1 MRAHALPIPF
11 TRARAT
17 PFHALA
23 LLLAAI
29 LAALAPA
36 APESSPSHAAPA
48 PAVPAARAASN
59 VVVITIDEPI
69 TKITAYSIKRRIA
82 AAQRLN
88 ADAIVFELN
97 TPGGEV
103 GAVLEI
109 CDAIKNSPIPNTVA
123 WVNTQAYSGGA
134 IIALACRETVVAE
147 YASMGDAAPI
157 AALPGLGLQSLPETE
172 RQKILAPL
180 IAEVVDSA
188 RRRGYDE
195 KLVQAFLSLGV
206 QLWLIENTSTGE
218 RLFVDEDEYRKLFNA
233 EPPRTRARIS
243 SGSAKPKT
251 NAPAQHAPSAHDA
264 DFKPAVPNLDPKLA
278 RQIDMGIDKAPARPD
293 FAKETPDDWRYLEY
307 VSDGTTL
314 LVLKSE
320 DLKRYALAT
329 QTVRNDN
336 ELRAYFGAATLQR
349 LPISWSERS
358 VTLLSSIY
366 VKGALVVIFLIALF
380 IEMMAPGIGLA
391 GLVAGFC
398 VLGLVAPP
406 MLIGAASWWPVA
418 AIFLGIALIL
428 TELLAFPGLV
438 VFAATGVITLFAGL
452 VGAVVNGPTS
462 ASSAQIV
469 QALAIVLLAFFVA
482 SIAIY
487 FIGKAYGSFP
497 VLNRLILQ
505 TAIDDDAD
513 GPSLAR
519 ELDPHPVVK
528 LHDLGLTANDLRP
541 AGTAEFNGK
550 LVDVVS
556 DTGFIP
562 ANTPVRVISATRFR
576 VAVEPA
582 REHASNQ
589 ETHA

>member
-1 MRAHALPIPF
+1 MRAPALHIPF
-11 TRARAT
+11 PRARHN
-17 PFHALA
+17 PLLA
-23 LLLAAI
+23 LSLLLCAI
-29 LAALAPA
+29 LTALAPA
-36 APESSPSHAAPA
+36 APETTTSPA

-59 VVVITIDEPI
+59 VVIITIDEPI
-69 TKITAYSIKRRIA
+69 TSITAYSVKRRIA
-82 AAQRLN
+82 AAERLS

-206 QLWLIENTSTGE
+206 ELWLLENTLTGE
-218 RLFVDEDEYRKLFNA
+218 RLFADEAEYRRIFKSD
-233 EPPRTRARIS
+233 PPRTRARIS
-243 SGSAKPKT
+243 SGASKAKPSPSST
-251 NAPAQHAPSAHDA
+251 SPAPSDSPE
-264 DFKPAVPNLDPKLA
+264 FQPAVPNIDPKLA
-278 RQIDMGIDKAPARPD
+278 RQIDMGIDKPSERPD
-293 FAKETPDDWRYLEY
+293 TSSINAADWRYVEY

-314 LVLKSE
+314 LVLKSD
-320 DLKRYALAT
+320 DLKRYGLAAH
-329 QTVRNDN
+329 TVRNDS
-336 ELRAYFGAATLQR
+336 ELRAYFGATTLER
-349 LPISWSERS
+349 LSISWSERA

-366 VKGALVVIFLIALF
+366 VKGALVAIFLIALF
-380 IEMMAPGIGLA
+380 IELMAPGIGVA
-391 GLVAGFC
+391 GLVAGAC
-398 VLGLVAPP
+398 VLALVAPP
-406 MLIGAASWWPVA
+406 MLIGAAAWWPVA
-418 AIFLGIALIL
+418 AIFLGIVLIL

-438 VFAATGVITLFAGL
+438 VFAATGVISLFAGL

-482 SIAIY
+482 SIAMY

-505 TAIDDDAD
+505 PAHDDEPD
-513 GPSLAR
+513 GPSLAHDN
-519 ELDPHPVVK
+519 DPHPVVH
-528 LHDLGLTANDLRP
+528 LHDLGLATNDLRP

-582 REHASNQ
+582 REPSSST